1 MKRQTQLLSFFLLTI
16 GNFVVQGQAKL
27 SDKKWTSLFDG
38 KSLKGW
44 KQVAGTATY
53 AVEDGVIVGRTVEK
67 SPNTFLISEQEYGDF
82 VLELDVKIEDLG
94 SNSGIQF
101 RSQYDPAGRDGKGKV
116 FGYQYELDPS
126 PRKWTGG
133 IYDEGRR
140 DWLYPLGLNPS
151 AQNSYKHNEFNQV
164 KIECVGNQIRTWV
177 NGTPAA
183 YLVDNVDSKGVIA
196 LQVHA
201 ISSPDKVGKKI
212 YWKNIRI
219 KGATKL
225 STDFPK
231 DGYVVNTIPN
241 ALTDFEKQNG
251 WKLLFDGLSSAGW
264 KSANKD
270 GFPDKGWVIQ
280 DGTIGIN
287 LVEPKEGSRGG
298 DIVTTDLYG
307 AFDLS
312 FEFKLSSGGNS
323 GVKYFAGRSE
333 GTKGPVVGLEY
344 QVLDDKLHPDAK
356 AGRDGNRTEASLY
369 DLIKADKQPRFV
381 RPVGQWCTGRI
392 VVYPNNHVEHYL
404 NGMKVLEYDRGSPA
418 FRDLVAKSKYK
429 DFPNF
434 GEAPTGRILLQD
446 HGDAVN
452 FRSIKIHELN

>member
-1 MKRQTQLLSFFLLTI
+1 MKKTPLLVVLLFALTLAA
-16 GNFVVQGQAKL
+16 NGQAKL
-27 SDKKWTSLFDG
+27 STTKWTTLFDG
-38 KSLKGW
+38 KTLKGW

-53 AVEDGVIVGRTVEK
+53 AVEDGVIVGRTVAQ

-101 RSQYDPAGRDGKGKV
+101 RSQYDPAARDGKGKV

-140 DWLYPLGLNPS
+140 DWLYPMGLNP
-151 AQNSYKHNEFNQV
+151 AGQNSYKHNEFNRV
-164 KIECVGNQIRTWV
+164 KIECVGNNIRTWV

-201 ISSPDKVGKKI
+201 IGSPDKVGKRI

-219 KGATKL
+219 KGATAP

-241 ALTDFEKQNG
+241 TLTPFEKQNG
-251 WKLLFDGLSSAGW
+251 WKLLFDGVSSAGW
-264 KSANKD
+264 KGAYKPTFPEKGWAIKD
-270 GFPDKGWVIQ
+270 GMIS
-280 DGTIGIN
+280 
-287 LVEPKEGSRGG
+287 VEPSGGSESTNGG
-298 DIVTTDLYG
+298 DIVTQAQFS
-307 AFDLS
+307 AFDVS
-312 FEFKLSSGGNS
+312 FDFKLTPGGNS
-323 GVKYFAGRSE
+323 GLKYFVTLSE
-333 GTKGPVVGLEY
+333 NNKGSAIGLEF

-356 AGRDGNRTEASLY
+356 AGRDGNRTLASLY
-369 DLIKADKQPRFV
+369 DMIKADKQDRFV
-381 RPVGQWCTGRI
+381 HQPGQWNTGR
-392 VVYPNNHVEHYL
+392 VVVHPNNHVEHYL
-404 NGMKVLEYDRGSPA
+404 NGVKVLEYDRGSPA
-418 FRDLVAKSKYK
+418 FKELVAKSKYK
-429 DFPNF
+429 VWPNF
-434 GEAPTGRILLQD
+434 GEAPQGRILLQD
-446 HGDAVN
+446 HGDSVS
-452 FRSIKIHELN
+452 FRSIKIKELK

>member
-1 MKRQTQLLSFFLLTI
+1 MKKTPLLVVLLFALTLAA
-16 GNFVVQGQAKL
+16 NGQAKL
-27 SDKKWTSLFDG
+27 STTKWTTLFDG
-38 KSLKGW
+38 KTLKGW

-53 AVEDGVIVGRTVEK
+53 AVEDGVIVGRTVAQ

-101 RSQYDPAGRDGKGKV
+101 RSQYDPAARDGKGKV

-140 DWLYPLGLNPS
+140 DWLYPMGLNP
-151 AQNSYKHNEFNQV
+151 AGQNSYKHNEFNRV
-164 KIECVGNQIRTWV
+164 KIECVGNNIRTWV

-201 ISSPDKVGKKI
+201 IGSPDKVGKRI

-219 KGATKL
+219 KGAT
-225 STDFPK
+225 SPSADFPK

-241 ALTDFEKQNG
+241 TLTPFEKQNG
-251 WKLLFDGLSSAGW
+251 WKLLFDGVSSAGW
-264 KSANKD
+264 KSANKP
-270 GFPDKGWVIQ
+270 GFPEKGWAIQ
-280 DGTIGIN
+280 DGTIGVN
-287 LVEPKEGSRGG
+287 TVEAKESARGG

-312 FEFKLSSGGNS
+312 FEYKLTPGGNG
-323 GVKYFAGRSE
+323 GVKYFAGPAQ
-333 GTKGPVVGLEY
+333 GDKGPIVGLEF

-356 AGRDGNRTEASLY
+356 QGRDGNRTEASLY
-369 DLIKADKQPRFV
+369 DLMKADKNPRFV
-381 RPVGQWCTGRI
+381 RPVGQWCAGRV

-404 NGMKVLEYDRGSPA
+404 NGMKVLEYDRGSAA
-418 FRDLVAKSKYK
+418 FRELVAKSKYK
-429 DFPNF
+429 DFPSF

-446 HGDAVN
+446 HGDVVN
-452 FRSIKIHELN
+452 FRSIKIKELK